1 MENNTQ
7 LEAGQGTDAPNNP
20 EANKTFSQ
28 DEVNAIVQ
36 QRLAREKEKAKP
48 EQDAAYTAKML
59 ELNQRELQLTVK
71 EMLMERGMPK
81 ELSSIIKASDEKELK
96 ANIEILS
103 NYIKKEEA
111 PQVTGFKLG
120 NPSGKEETTQGSSN
134 SEYRK
139 VMGLD

>member
-7 LEAGQGTDAPNNP
+7 QEAGTDAAGTP
-20 EANKTFSQ
+20 EENKTFSQ

-48 EQDAAYTAKML
+48 EHDAAYAAKMS
-59 ELNQRELQLTVK
+59 ELNQRELQITAK

-81 ELSSIIKASDEKELK
+81 ELSSIIKAADEKEL
-96 ANIEILS
+96 ATAIDILS
-103 NYIKKEEA
+103 KHMKKEEA
-111 PQVTGFKLG
+111 PKVTGFKLG
-120 NPSGKEETTQGSSN
+120 KPYAENEGVGN

-139 VMGLD
+139 VMGLN